1 MSRGA
6 RLPCKAVAKST
17 IRTMLT
23 YTFCFSYQKLA
34 EAEYGSESAFE
45 ACVVNFSANTGRPR
59 TQCRCVLSAH
69 MYLWLFRQYRGHT
82 QNVDHRHIIG
92 HSWAWYAVGVG
103 IRERRRKMVSESK
116 GRDCSYAET
125 GRNPFNLRK
134 YNNIPR
140 QLPTAMER
148 FGDPKRIENGEVVF
162 GSDIAV
168 LKEVFDPL
176 RKTEMKVGDVRH
188 GRERRD
194 TYHRQV
200 GEIVSKIQEFIDV
213 RADAERRTEGYVRRP
228 LSLEGVYSYP
238 LLLPASEC
246 KREAA
251 LEDKRWERR
260 RESEGGYNSDECDG
274 TLLVTS
280 DATAR
285 RVRER
290 SLVRD
295 YARRDRSRPPSRGP
309 SPEYSQPTASSR
321 HRDPTPS
328 RRHGERTSQHPERV
342 PSRHRRRTP
351 SRRRHRTR
359 SRPNAKAKDYQ
370 RRDESP
376 QPGSYPRGEDRGR
389 SRTRTPYEDFK
400 RRQRTPSQHDNK
412 RGHSSASTPAQ
423 RGTPTSSPQMKM
435 PKLKSY
441 VSKPKPEEPLPDW
454 DPRTPPYHKMVSQP
468 ERFIEWLASDLC
480 PAHYEGEVYSL
491 RHFGDKAAR
500 LTHRIIAMCAWA
512 QLCHI
517 HGWNYPIPFIPEELM
532 NTAPYPDYAEMPE
545 APDLGMGDLRQLC
558 RDLWA
563 YLVYLIQF
571 WEDAA
576 FSKQY
581 GDYGG
586 PLRPD
591 ANLSLFVRNRVLFL
605 FGGLQE
611 ITPSEIDSKTPWCRN
626 GDLRYD
632 GTAWQG
638 LMDKTSEARKAAGA
652 LISNAREAYRI
663 EARHE
668 WDTLNLYLG
677 AYGRFPCPRFDE
689 NLRPGDL
696 QSTERYPQPKPQPQL
711 TAQQMQKNLKDWEL
725 RKEAATTEVP
735 LPPGVGGN
743 PTKRQL
749 DDEDDKIREQAI
761 EYCRRAKKAKP
772 RGKVSFKEPEPA
784 AGAATDTP
792 TVSTSVEGRDEDENG
807 EQLDYYDDIGP
818 APYDPMDAE
827 ASEDVLRG
835 PTMEVSSSQETELLD
850 DLSGTAHGAVATEPD
865 TTATGVTKQLSRLTP
880 EGLDAVAAEL
890 NRLRASTPTSPECVS
905 RQIVSNVFERVLGDL
920 GPTVSKGSDNPR

>member
-6 RLPCKAVAKST
+6 RLPCKAVTKST
-17 IRTMLT
+17 VRTMLT
-23 YTFCFSYQKLA
+23 YPFCFSYQKLA

-59 TQCRCVLSAH
+59 TQCRCLLSAH

-82 QNVDHRHIIG
+82 QIVDHRHIIG
-92 HSWAWYAVGVG
+92 HSWAWYAIGVG
-103 IRERRRKMVSESK
+103 IRERRRKMVSESR

-148 FGDPKRIENGEVVF
+148 LGDPKRIENGEVVF

-238 LLLPASEC
+238 LLLPAPDC

-251 LEDKRWERR
+251 LEDERWERR
-260 RESEGGYNSDECDG
+260 RESEGGYHSDECDG

-285 RVRER
+285 RVRECSHGGITLAETAPGHLAVDPLR
-290 SLVRD
+290 NIASPRRPRAIGTLRCHGAMARGPHNTQNGRRHATEGGPHPDNVTERVQGPTPRPRTTNAVMSHHSLV
-295 YARRDRSRPPSRGP
+295 AIHEGKTEAGP
-309 SPEYSQPTASSR
+309 GCGR
-321 HRDPTPS
+321 HT
-328 RRHGERTSQHPERV
+328 RTSNVVNVRPANM
-342 PSRHRRRTP
+342 T
-351 SRRRHRTR
+351 TR
-359 SRPNAKAKDYQ
+359 
-370 RRDESP
+370 
-376 QPGSYPRGEDRGR
+376 
-389 SRTRTPYEDFK
+389 
-400 RRQRTPSQHDNK
+400 
-412 RGHSSASTPAQ
+412 RGHSTTSTSAQ

-435 PKLKSY
+435 PKLRSY

-545 APDLGMGDLRQLC
+545 APDLGMGDLCQLC

-591 ANLSLFVRNRVLFL
+591 ANLSLFV
-605 FGGLQE
+605 
-611 ITPSEIDSKTPWCRN
+611 
-626 GDLRYD
+626 
-632 GTAWQG
+632 
-638 LMDKTSEARKAAGA
+638 
-652 LISNAREAYRI
+652 
-663 EARHE
+663 
-668 WDTLNLYLG
+668 
-677 AYGRFPCPRFDE
+677 
-689 NLRPGDL
+689 
-696 QSTERYPQPKPQPQL
+696 
-711 TAQQMQKNLKDWEL
+711 
-725 RKEAATTEVP
+725 
-735 LPPGVGGN
+735 
-743 PTKRQL
+743 
-749 DDEDDKIREQAI
+749 
-761 EYCRRAKKAKP
+761 
-772 RGKVSFKEPEPA
+772 
-784 AGAATDTP
+784 
-792 TVSTSVEGRDEDENG
+792 
-807 EQLDYYDDIGP
+807 
-818 APYDPMDAE
+818 
-827 ASEDVLRG
+827 
-835 PTMEVSSSQETELLD
+835 
-850 DLSGTAHGAVATEPD
+850 
-865 TTATGVTKQLSRLTP
+865 
-880 EGLDAVAAEL
+880 
-890 NRLRASTPTSPECVS
+890 
-905 RQIVSNVFERVLGDL
+905 
-920 GPTVSKGSDNPR
+920 